1 MNFSL
6 LHPRDQIVSIMERIY
21 RQRMT
26 TLSGGNLSVRDDNGD
41 VWITPAGIDKGTLTP
56 KDIMCVRADGAIDG
70 PHTPSSEHPFHRAIY
85 AQRPDLHAIVHA
97 HPPALVAFSIAGEIP
112 DTRIIP
118 QANRVCGSVGY
129 APYALPGSERL
140 GENIAA
146 IFAQGHGVVLLENHG
161 IATGGVDLL
170 EAFQRLETLDFC
182 ARTLIQARG
191 LMRIGSSP
199 SQGGHSRSDAEVSTL
214 SDAQLALFD
223 HRRHRLPE
231 FTPSRHSSR
240 ERALRRQIVDIV
252 HRACDRTLMISTEG
266 VVSARVNAD
275 SAAEGSP
282 FLITPTGMDRRSMTI
297 EDIVLIKDG
306 RRERGKLPSRSVN
319 LHQAIYNQHPE
330 IGSVITAQAP
340 NATAYAIVAQRFDT
354 KLIPESYILL
364 MDVPKIPFGTLY
376 EEPERVAAHLSSR
389 VPVLIAQND
398 CILTTGTDVLQAFDR
413 LEVAEFSAQTLI
425 DTLTKLGTLTPIG
438 ETDIRDLA
446 KRFGLGTSPYREA
459 NV

>member
-6 LHPRDQIVSIMERIY
+6 LHPREQIVHIMARIY

-41 VWITPAGIDKGTLTP
+41 MWITPAGIDKGTLTP
-56 KDIMCVRADGAIDG
+56 QDMMCVRTDGSLDG
-70 PHTPSSEHPFHRAIY
+70 PHRPSSEYPFHRAIY

-118 QANRVCGSVGY
+118 QANRVCGSVGF
-129 APYALPGSERL
+129 APYALPGSEQL

-161 IATGGVDLL
+161 IATGGQDLL

-191 LMRIGSSP
+191 LIRTSGILP
-199 SQGGHSRSDAEVSTL
+199 AEAAVSTL

-223 HRRHRLPE
+223 HRQHRLPE
-231 FTPSRHSSR
+231 FTPAGHSSR

-266 VVSARVNAD
+266 VVSARVDAAASAD
-275 SAAEGSP
+275 GVT
-282 FLITPTGMDRRSMTI
+282 FLITPTGMDRRSMAI
-297 EDIVLIKDG
+297 EDIVLVANG

-319 LHQAIYNQHPE
+319 LHQAIYRQHPE

-340 NATAYAIVAQRFDT
+340 HATAYAIVTQRFDT

-376 EEPERVAAHLSSR
+376 QAPARVAAHLSRR

-398 CILTTGTDVLQAFDR
+398 CILTTGADVLQAFDR
-413 LEVAEFSAQTLI
+413 LEVAEFSAQTLL
-425 DTLTKLGTLTPIG
+425 DTLTKLGTLAPIG
-438 ETDIRDLA
+438 EADIQDLA
-446 KRFGLGTSPYREA
+446 ERFGLED
-459 NV
+459 